1 MGSLGYSP
9 SRRDRVPIVYFKIS
23 ILHPWSEISAKLWK
37 LALVVC
43 FTFSVVNPAASL
55 QLVSL
60 CSFLNGADPCF
71 FDRTDPRELGT
82 GLLKISEAMA
92 SKSRSWSSI
101 SFLIVP
107 DFPLWFSLLSF
118 LLHSD
123 FNFSGLAHHLALPI
137 VDNYKNQFGAL
148 HKPHD
153 RRNET
158 KNDRQKHSS

>member
-1 MGSLGYSP
+1 M
-9 SRRDRVPIVYFKIS
+9 DNK
-23 ILHPWSEISAKLWK
+23 SACLSWR
-37 LALVVC
+37 ALVQSLFDVDVPSLTRIARSSSQIRSIGAVLTRVRPQA
-43 FTFSVVNPAASL
+43 FLFKFPAALL
-55 QLVSL
+55 QIWIYEIWASQTV
-60 CSFLNGADPCF
+60 D
-71 FDRTDPRELGT
+71 
-82 GLLKISEAMA
+82 SEAMA

-123 FNFSGLAHHLALPI
+123 FNFFGLAHHLALPI

-153 RRNET
+153 KRNET
-158 KNDRQKHSS
+158 KNDRQKHSL